1 MNCRG
6 LTITIDGPLATLCLE
21 CGPEKYLDE
30 LLLGQL
36 ASSFSELIQDP
47 AVETICLSGQPDAF
61 LVGVDVPLFVR
72 SLLANDVDCILSFT
86 RAAHALLNQIE
97 RSDKRVVAWVRGP
110 AFGAGLEIALACH
123 RIVAS
128 PTARFAFPET
138 GLGIYPGMGGT
149 QRTPRRI
156 GVELAKWL
164 IYTGAIVPPDHALE
178 IGLIDAIHPTAAD
191 ASQALEALHS
201 RGSARSPQSARFR
214 ALQMLFA
221 QQDVAS
227 LCDTSLPLPADPHA
241 ARAVVQLRGKAPLA
255 LELVEQIINRGMS
268 LPLAEAIDEEFA
280 HLRQVFSTED
290 ARMGL
295 ASIGKPRPT
304 FVGR

>member
-6 LTITIDGPLATLCLE
+6 LTITNDGAVATLCLE

-30 LLLGQL
+30 RLLGQL

-72 SLLANDVDCILSFT
+72 CLRENDLDRILSFT
-86 RAAHALLNQIE
+86 RAAHGLLNQIE
-97 RSDKRVVAWVRGP
+97 RSPKRVVAWVRGP

-156 GVELAKWL
+156 GIELAKWL

-191 ASQALEALHS
+191 ASETLDAL
-201 RGSARSPQSARFR
+201 RSPGPTRAPQSARFR

-221 QQDVAS
+221 QHDVAA

-255 LELVEQIINRGMS
+255 IALVEQIIKGGLS
-268 LPLAEAIDEEFA
+268 LPLADALEVEFA
-280 HLRQVFSTED
+280 HLRHVFSTQD
-290 ARMGL
+290 ARTGL
-295 ASIGKPRPT
+295 ASIGKSRPV

>member
-1 MNCRG
+1 LNCRG
-6 LTITIDGPLATLCLE
+6 LTITTDGALATICLDS
-21 CGPEKYLDE
+21 GPEKYLGE

-36 ASSFSELIQDP
+36 AQCFSELDEDRTI
-47 AVETICLSGQPDAF
+47 ETICVSGQPDAF
-61 LVGVDVPLFVR
+61 LVGVDLPFFVR
-72 SLLANDVDCILSFT
+72 CLLANELDRILSFT
-86 RAAHALLNQIE
+86 RAAHGLLNQIV

-138 GLGIYPGMGGT
+138 GFGIYPGMGGT

-178 IGLIDAIHPTAAD
+178 IGLIDAVHPTAAN
-191 ASQALEALHS
+191 ASQALEALQPPGAS
-201 RGSARSPQSARFR
+201 RLPESARFR

-221 QQDVAS
+221 QHDVQA
-227 LCDTSLPLPADPHA
+227 LRDTSLPLPADPQA
-241 ARAVVQLRGKAPLA
+241 VRAVVQLRGKAPVA
-255 LELVEQIINRGMS
+255 LELVEQVINRGMS
-268 LPLAEAIDEEFA
+268 LPLAEAIEDEFA

-290 ARMGL
+290 ARTGL
-295 ASIGKPRPT
+295 ASIGKARPT